1 MIEGKPGTDETA
13 AAISPCT
20 GWTRED
26 WAVLTDRLLLA
37 AREHAS
43 AGHARITF
51 PGPEGGYGRDVD
63 GLEGFA
69 RTFLL
74 AGFRLAGER
83 GADPLGLA
91 DWYAQGLAAGTDPN
105 APDRWVRLEEK
116 AQAKVEAASIAL
128 ILDLTR
134 PWLWDRLAP
143 RVQARVVDYLA
154 PAVGDDTYPQINWVW
169 FRLVV
174 QTFLRSVG
182 GPHDLAEMR
191 ADLSAHDSFVRA
203 DGWLADGPERAF
215 DHYTGWA
222 LHLYPTLWA
231 RMSGAADL
239 AVERAERDRA
249 QLDRFLTDAITL
261 VGAHGGPL
269 VQGRS
274 LVYRFA
280 AAAPFWV
287 GALAEVPSLSP
298 GALRRAASGVVRH
311 FADHGAPDD
320 DGVLTLGWHGTWP
333 RLAQSYSGPSSPYW
347 AAKGMLGLAL
357 PADHPVWTAV
367 EEPLPVEVADVRRTI
382 AAPGWIVSGTR
393 SDGVVRV
400 VNHGTDHAVPGAR
413 STDSP
418 LYTRLGYAT
427 STFPLLDEDAW
438 TTPIDQSVVLV
449 DPAGRR
455 SHRTGMTLD
464 VEPREVDGALLAGST
479 ASVHW
484 VDAEPTTHRHG
495 SGLDGTA
502 TRAGVLSVRSLL
514 RGSWEVRLVRADDV
528 APDAVA
534 LEVGGWALASD
545 GAGPA
550 AQVADGEVRVTTDGG
565 HAVVLDRGGLPDAR
579 VATRRDASPLG
590 DVARV
595 GVLAS
600 RGVPA
605 GWLACA
611 VALAGSRD
619 TLEAAPAVELI
630 DSRALVAW
638 ADGSTTAVDLPRPGS
653 APGEI

>member
-1 MIEGKPGTDETA
+1 M
-13 AAISPCT
+13 SPCT
-20 GWTRED
+20 GWTREH

-91 DWYAQGLAAGTDPN
+91 DWYAQGLATGTDPS

-134 PWLWDRLAP
+134 PWLWDRLDP

-191 ADLSAHDSFVRA
+191 ADLATHDSFARA
-203 DGWLADGPERAF
+203 DGWLADGRERAF

-261 VGAHGGPL
+261 VGSDGGPL

-298 GALRRAASGVVRH
+298 GALRRAASGVVLH

-320 DGVLTLGWHGTWP
+320 DGVLT
-333 RLAQSYSGPSSPYW
+333 
-347 AAKGMLGLAL
+347 
-357 PADHPVWTAV
+357 
-367 EEPLPVEVADVRRTI
+367 
-382 AAPGWIVSGTR
+382 
-393 SDGVVRV
+393 
-400 VNHGTDHAVPGAR
+400 
-413 STDSP
+413 
-418 LYTRLGYAT
+418 
-427 STFPLLDEDAW
+427 
-438 TTPIDQSVVLV
+438 
-449 DPAGRR
+449 
-455 SHRTGMTLD
+455 
-464 VEPREVDGALLAGST
+464 
-479 ASVHW
+479 
-484 VDAEPTTHRHG
+484 
-495 SGLDGTA
+495 
-502 TRAGVLSVRSLL
+502 
-514 RGSWEVRLVRADDV
+514 
-528 APDAVA
+528 
-534 LEVGGWALASD
+534 
-545 GAGPA
+545 
-550 AQVADGEVRVTTDGG
+550 
-565 HAVVLDRGGLPDAR
+565 
-579 VATRRDASPLG
+579 
-590 DVARV
+590 
-595 GVLAS
+595 
-600 RGVPA
+600 
-605 GWLACA
+605 
-611 VALAGSRD
+611 
-619 TLEAAPAVELI
+619 
-630 DSRALVAW
+630 
-638 ADGSTTAVDLPRPGS
+638 
-653 APGEI
+653 